1 MNQYKKYM
9 DRQGVSPSLHARLT
23 ALAEGDGPAP
33 AGRAPHRYRWGI
45 LAACCVLAA
54 GLAWAGGVRQP
65 DGAAQAYSMDSAGC
79 SPPRAGPRTRGAPR
93 PWRRMKSSSR
103 PLCGR

>member
-33 AGRAPHRYRWGI
+33 AGRAPHRYR
-45 LAACCVLAA
+45 
-54 GLAWAGGVRQP
+54 
-65 DGAAQAYSMDSAGC
+65 
-79 SPPRAGPRTRGAPR
+79 
-93 PWRRMKSSSR
+93 
-103 PLCGR
+103 

>member
-23 ALAEGDGPAP
+23 ALAEGGEYWLPAVCWQQDWPGPAASGSRMGP
-33 AGRAPHRYRWGI
+33 PR
-45 LAACCVLAA
+45 LT
-54 GLAWAGGVRQP
+54 AWTVP
-65 DGAAQAYSMDSAGC
+65 GC

>member
-9 DRQGVSPSLHARLT
+9 DRQGASPSLHARLT

-33 AGRAPHRYRWGI
+33 AGRAPHRYRWGM

-54 GLAWAGGVRQP
+54 GLAGVVL
-65 DGAAQAYSMDSAGC
+65 QAV
-79 SPPRAGPRTRGAPR
+79 
-93 PWRRMKSSSR
+93 K
-103 PLCGR
+103 GREKK

>member
-33 AGRAPHRYRWGI
+33 AGRASGSRMGPPR
-45 LAACCVLAA
+45 LT
-54 GLAWAGGVRQP
+54 AWTVP
-65 DGAAQAYSMDSAGC
+65 GC

>member
-33 AGRAPHRYRWGI
+33 AGRAFALI
-45 LAACCVLAA
+45 LL
-54 GLAWAGGVRQP
+54 
-65 DGAAQAYSMDSAGC
+65 SAIG
-79 SPPRAGPRTRGAPR
+79 SPL
-93 PWRRMKSSSR
+93 KQQE
-103 PLCGR
+103 